1 MGHSCSEEQSH
12 RAEQYMVSPHFA
24 VGLLGS
30 ARKRL
35 DEWKLDDKLWTVVE
49 SYSEGCVAPP
59 LGQPRVSAVG
69 RQIGK

>member
-12 RAEQYMVSPHFA
+12 RGAEQYIVSPHFA

-49 SYSEGCVAPP
+49 SYSEAPP
-59 LGQPRVSAVG
+59 PGQPRVSAVG